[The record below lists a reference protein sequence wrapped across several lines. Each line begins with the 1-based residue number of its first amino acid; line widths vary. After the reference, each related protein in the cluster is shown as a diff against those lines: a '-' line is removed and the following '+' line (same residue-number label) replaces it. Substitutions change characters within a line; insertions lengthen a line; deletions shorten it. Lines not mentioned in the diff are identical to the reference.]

1 MFLNLKTSFH
11 NSIRHSFF
19 YKRSIKL
26 KTPFCNSLSKH
37 TLRGGWTFIIVLLMQ
52 GDETIEGK
60 VQAIC
65 LIDDYLGLSNF
76 RVGLGALGAERIP

>member
-1 MFLNLKTSFH
+1 MQQLIQTHPKRGMDLH
-11 NSIRHSFF
+11 YSIAYAR
-19 YKRSIKL
+19 
-26 KTPFCNSLSKH
+26 
-37 TLRGGWTFIIVLLMQ
+37 
-52 GDETIEGK
+52 DETIEGK